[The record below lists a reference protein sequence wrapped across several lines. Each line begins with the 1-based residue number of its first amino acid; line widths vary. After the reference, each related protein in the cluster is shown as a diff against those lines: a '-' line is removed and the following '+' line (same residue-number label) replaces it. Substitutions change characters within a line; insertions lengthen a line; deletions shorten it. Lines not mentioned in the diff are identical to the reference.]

1 MDRNGSLKMKLL
13 APAAAAFAL
22 AMASSSALAATT
34 VVTSQSAFLAATT
47 GVTPGDFT
55 GIPLPNAGFTPG
67 TFWAGFVPPGLT
79 TIQGVNFNTP
89 NPGGAVNVN
98 SAGYYGA
105 GDLAVPYLVNSG
117 YTGGPGIDNI
127 LTITLPSAQTAFALD
142 FGTLFTSASVTF
154 ALSNGFSTSVANAPA
169 SAAGGGTEFIGFLS
183 TTPFTTITLDLVDGE
198 NWAVSDFAFATAATP
213 GPLPG
218 AGLLGMLALLLGGA
232 AVRARGLSS
241 R

>member
-1 MDRNGSLKMKLL
+1 MHRNSSLKMKLL
-13 APAAAAFAL
+13 SAAAFAF

-47 GVTPGDFT
+47 GLVVGDFT
-55 GIPLPNAGFTPG
+55 GIPLPNTGFNPG

-98 SAGYYGA
+98 SAGFYGPT
-105 GDLAVPYLVNSG
+105 DLAVPYLVNAG
-117 YTGGPGIDNI
+117 YSAGPAIDNV

-142 FGTLFTSASVTF
+142 FGTLFNSASATF
-154 ALSNGFSTSVANAPA
+154 TLSNGFSTSVANAPA
-169 SAAGGGTEFIGFLS
+169 SAVGGGTEFIGFLS
-183 TTPFTTITLDLVDGE
+183 TTPFTTITLDVVDGE
-198 NWAVSDFAFATAATP
+198 NWAVSDFAFGTATAAP
-213 GPLPG
+213 GPVPG
-218 AGLLGMLALLLGGA
+218 AGLLGMLVLLLGGA
-232 AVRARGLSS
+232 AVGARGLSS